1 MPKSRSRR
9 SRDEWGVLV
18 SDFHSSSLSRSSFCE
33 QNSIS
38 VGSLD
43 KWCSIISNKRSAIA
57 LDNKPGSGFIPIA
70 IKLEASKET
79 DAVIL
84 SPLKISSG
92 AISVEFGEG
101 CKPQELSRVM
111 ELLHV
116 FE

>member
-18 SDFHSSSLSRSSFCE
+18 SEFHASSLSRSRFCE

-43 KWCSIISNKRSAIA
+43 KWCRIISPKPIAIEPNNKLA
-57 LDNKPGSGFIPIA
+57 SGFIPIDL
-70 IKLEASKET
+70 KSEASIET
-79 DAVIL
+79 DTLIL

-92 AISVEFGEG
+92 AISVEFAQG
-101 CKPQELSRVM
+101 CKPVELRQVM
-111 ELLHV
+111 ELLHAY
-116 FE
+116 